1 MSKSM
6 LRTDL
11 SANLPSEVLAVFRN
25 FMTAETTTIGKNG
38 FPVTWPILPLFCPQ
52 PFQFVILTSIGLLQ
66 KAVNVRRDGRVSLL
80 FSEPAGSDLTRPP
93 AVLVQGRATAPDD
106 VLIPMTKLDP
116 VVAEAVREQGLR
128 MVRKQPGMRMYL
140 ANSITRWLMDWY
152 FMRQA
157 IYILPERITWWPE
170 GDFSQ
175 TPEVLE
181 VRHVD

>member
-1 MSKSM
+1 MGNFVQ
-6 LRTDL
+6 RTEL
-11 SANLPSEVLAVFRN
+11 AAKLPSEVIAVFNN

-38 FPVTWPILPLFCPQ
+38 FPVTWPVLPLFCPQ
-52 PFQFVILTSIGLLQ
+52 PFQFVVLTSIGLLQ
-66 KAVNVRRDGRVSLL
+66 KAVNVRRDGRVSML
-80 FSEPAGSDLTRPP
+80 FSEPTGSELTKPP

-116 VVAEAVREQGLR
+116 AVVEAVREQGLR

-140 ANSITRWLMDWY
+140 TNSLTRWLMDWY

-157 IYILPERITWWPE
+157 IYIHPERITWWPE
-170 GDFSQ
+170 ANFQNS
-175 TPEVLE
+175 PEILE